1 MCCSDVIKKGGK
13 MEVRTI
19 QKFKN
24 LKFYFKNELFIG
36 VLQGEVGVDKVK
48 LINLLN
54 PIQSQDLEFEDFNN
68 DYTHKTN
75 SNLDIIRIEEVGQSG
90 LRFEGE
96 NTYQYKEENK
106 ILWEVQK

>member
-1 MCCSDVIKKGGK
+1 VKLKKRRIK

-19 QKFKN
+19 KKFKN
-24 LKFYFKNELFIG
+24 IKLYFKNELFIG
-36 VLQGEVGVDKVK
+36 VLQGEVGVDKIK

-54 PIQSQDLEFEDFNN
+54 PIESQDLEFEDFNN

-75 SNLDIIRIEEVGQSG
+75 SDLDIVKIEEVGQSG

-106 ILWEVQK
+106 ILWEEE